1 MPKISGVAKLDITV
15 TEKDRRDCIVAS
27 RKFGEGCFGGEPFFV
42 GKETSDG
49 NGDDEDD
56 GYVVCYVHN
65 EKTGESRFLVMD
77 AKSPTLEIVAAVK
90 LPHRVPYGFHG
101 LFIKESDLNRL

>member
-15 TEKDRRDCIVAS
+15 TESDQKDCIVAC

-42 GKETSDG
+42 AKETESKDE
-49 NGDDEDD
+49 EDD
-56 GYVVCYVHN
+56 GYIVCYVHN

-90 LPHRVPYGFHG
+90 LPQRVPYGFHG